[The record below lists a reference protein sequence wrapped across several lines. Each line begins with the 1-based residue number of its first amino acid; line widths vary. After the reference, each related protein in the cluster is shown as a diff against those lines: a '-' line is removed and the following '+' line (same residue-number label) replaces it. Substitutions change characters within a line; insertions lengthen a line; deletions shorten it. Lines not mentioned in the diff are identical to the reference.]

1 MKEKTDKLIT
11 LLGLGIAVVCTLLT
25 ILFAVNNGGVKELSA
40 VKANGLFDATYWI
53 LVCFVVVSIAAIIF
67 FLVVKLANRFKED
80 PGFLKKFLMLVGIVI
95 VVLIVSYLLSKGDDV
110 TLALREKNN
119 ISLGTSKLIG
129 AACWMVYI
137 LVIGSAVAIIYTE
150 VAKLIKKK

>member
-1 MKEKTDKLIT
+1 MDPVKSLFEQYTGQQIRTFEELPSSGSNRRYFRIT
-11 LLGLGIAVVCTLLT
+11 
-25 ILFAVNNGGVKELSA
+25 
-40 VKANGLFDATYWI
+40 
-53 LVCFVVVSIAAIIF
+53 
-67 FLVVKLANRFKED
+67 
-80 PGFLKKFLMLVGIVI
+80 
-95 VVLIVSYLLSKGDDV
+95 GDDV

-129 AACWMVYI
+129 AACWVVYI